1 LRDKLITV
9 LKIVVSV
16 GLIAYL
22 LNRVGLNQV
31 VEAMRSASTNHLYLL
46 IALSLYFGAI
56 TVGCVKWQILLKA
69 QGIGV
74 PLGNLL
80 SYTFV
85 GLFFGNFLP
94 TNVGGDLVR
103 GYDLARH
110 TLLPAET
117 AISVLVDRLVG
128 LIAFVFVAIVMALLI
143 VYSAGQVALWE
154 VAVAATIAF
163 LGLCGGFALILSG
176 RLRAQARRLFNKALL
191 SSLAPLY
198 DRLSAALSA
207 YRRSYGALGQGFFIS
222 VLVLTI
228 GSVVNYLIALSLG
241 GGISLLHIFLF
252 TPLIT
257 FVLLIPISIG
267 GIGLNQGA
275 YVFFFNLVN
284 VPEEKSLAI
293 SLIMQVIIVV
303 ASLPGGVL
311 WWRKRSLR
319 APEPSSAVPSPLRGE
334 GQGGGESPSP
344 SPSHRGRGTE
354 GDVAREGH
362 SPAEINEC

>member
-9 LKIVVSV
+9 LKIVVSL

-31 VEAMRSASTNHLYLL
+31 VEAMRSASANYVYLL
-46 IALSLYFGAI
+46 VALGLYFGAI

-69 QGIGV
+69 QEIDV
-74 PLGNLL
+74 PLSSLL

-103 GYDLARH
+103 GYDLARD

-128 LIAFVFVAIVMALLI
+128 LIAFVFVAAVMALLV
-143 VYSAGQVALWE
+143 VYSAGQAALWE
-154 VAVAATIAF
+154 VAVAATIVLLA
-163 LGLCGGFALILSG
+163 LCAGFAVILSG
-176 RLRAQARRLFNKALL
+176 RLRLQLRRLFNNSLL
-191 SSLAPLY
+191 SRLAPLY
-198 DRLSAALSA
+198 DRLSTALSA
-207 YRRSYGALGQGFFIS
+207 YRRSYGALTKAFLIS
-222 VLVLTI
+222 VLVITI

-241 GGISLLHIFLF
+241 GGISALHVFLF

-267 GIGLNQGA
+267 GIGLNQSA
-275 YVFFFNLVN
+275 YVFFFNLVG
-284 VPEEKSLAI
+284 VPEEKSLSI
-293 SLIMQVIIVV
+293 SLIMQAIIIL

-311 WWRKRSLR
+311 WWRRRSLR
-319 APEPSSAVPSPLRGE
+319 APE
-334 GQGGGESPSP
+334 
-344 SPSHRGRGTE
+344 SHAAAATKQ
-354 GDVAREGH
+354 
-362 SPAEINEC
+362 

>member
-1 LRDKLITV
+1 MRGKLITA
-9 LKIVVSV
+9 LKIVVSL

-22 LNRVGLNQV
+22 LSRVGLDQV
-31 VEAMRSASTNHLYLL
+31 VEAMRSASTNCLYLL
-46 IALSLYFGAI
+46 IALILYFGAI
-56 TVGCVKWQILLKA
+56 AIGCVKWQILLKA
-69 QGIGV
+69 QRIQV

-85 GLFFGNFLP
+85 GLFFGNLLP

-128 LIAFVFVAIVMALLI
+128 LIAFVFVAVVMALLV
-143 VYSAGQVALWE
+143 VYSAAQAALWE
-154 VAVAATIAF
+154 VALAATIAF
-163 LGLCGGFALILSG
+163 LGLSAGFALILSR
-176 RLRAQARRLFNKALL
+176 RLRAQVRRLLNKALL
-191 SSLAPLY
+191 SSLVPSY

-207 YRRSYGALGQGFFIS
+207 YRRSYGTLAQGFFIS
-222 VLVLTI
+222 ILVLAI

-241 GGISLLHIFLF
+241 GGISVLHIFLF

-267 GIGLNQGA
+267 GIGLNQSA
-275 YVFFFNLVN
+275 YVFFFNLVD

-293 SLIMQVIIVV
+293 SLIMQAIIIV

-319 APEPSSAVPSPLRGE
+319 LPESSSKAAIDR
-334 GQGGGESPSP
+334 
-344 SPSHRGRGTE
+344 
-354 GDVAREGH
+354 
-362 SPAEINEC
+362 

>member
-1 LRDKLITV
+1 MRDRLITA
-9 LKIVVSV
+9 LKVAVSL

-22 LNRVGLNQV
+22 LSRVGLDQV
-31 VEAMRSASTNHLYLL
+31 VEALHSASANGLYLL
-46 IALSLYFGAI
+46 IALILYFGAI
-56 TVGCVKWQILLKA
+56 TVGCLKWQILLRA
-69 QGIGV
+69 QAIEV

-128 LIAFVFVAIVMALLI
+128 LIAFVFVAVVMALLV
-143 VYSAGQVALWE
+143 VYTAGQAALWKVALA
-154 VAVAATIAF
+154 AVTAF

-176 RLRAQARRLFNKALL
+176 RLRGQVRRVFDKAIL

-198 DRLSAALSA
+198 DRLSTALSA
-207 YRRSYGALGQGFFIS
+207 YRHSYAALATAFLIS

-257 FVLLIPISIG
+257 FVLLIPVSLG
-267 GIGLNQGA
+267 GIGLNQSA

-284 VPEEKSLAI
+284 VPERKSLAI
-293 SLIMQVIIVV
+293 SLIMQAIIILS
-303 ASLPGGVL
+303 SLPGGVL

-319 APEPSSAVPSPLRGE
+319 RAGTSSQAL
-334 GQGGGESPSP
+334 
-344 SPSHRGRGTE
+344 
-354 GDVAREGH
+354 
-362 SPAEINEC
+362 AER

>member
-1 LRDKLITV
+1 LRDKLITA
-9 LKIVVSV
+9 LKIVVSL

-22 LNRVGLNQV
+22 LSRVGLDRV
-31 VEAMRSASTNHLYLL
+31 VEVMRSASTNYVYLL
-46 IALSLYFGAI
+46 IALILYFGAI

-69 QGIGV
+69 QKIEV

-110 TLLPAET
+110 TQLPAEA

-128 LIAFVFVAIVMALLI
+128 LIAFVFVAVVMALLV
-143 VYSAGQVALWE
+143 VYSAGQAALWE
-154 VAVAATIAF
+154 VGVAATVAF
-163 LGLCGGFALILSG
+163 LGLCGGFALMLSN
-176 RLRAQARRLFNKALL
+176 RLRAQGRRLFAKPLL
-191 SSLAPLY
+191 SPLAPLY

-207 YRRSYGALGQGFFIS
+207 YRRSYGALAQAFLIS
-222 VLVLTI
+222 ILVLII
-228 GSVVNYLIALSLG
+228 GSVVNVLIALSLG
-241 GGISLLHIFLF
+241 GGISPLHIFLF

-267 GIGLNQGA
+267 GIGLNQSA

-284 VPEEKSLAI
+284 VPESKSLAM
-293 SLIMQVIIVV
+293 SLIMQAVIIV

-311 WWRKRSLR
+311 WWRKRSPR
-319 APEPSSAVPSPLRGE
+319 SPESGSEGAPSTYPGP
-334 GQGGGESPSP
+334 
-344 SPSHRGRGTE
+344 
-354 GDVAREGH
+354 
-362 SPAEINEC
+362 